1 MPSPPARGIRPWVV
15 FGGCVLIV
23 VVLEWAEPVLL
34 PTAIAILLTF
44 LLNPPVTA
52 LQRTIGRPAAVVLI
66 VSVVFGGLALLG
78 YGIARQVGTLAEE
91 LPAYRENIRQ
101 KVADVRAASRGGAV
115 ETVQTTLKEIE
126 TEMTKEDDSAR
137 PTPVVMASEAAGLLA
152 IPTWLTG
159 LAAPLATAGL
169 VSVLV
174 IFMLLE
180 HRDMRDRL
188 AGLIGQGYL
197 ATTTRAL
204 EEAGTRVSHYLMMQS
219 LVNAIYGVCVGLGLW
234 WLDVPYP
241 LLWATL
247 GATLR
252 FIPYI
257 GPWLAAGGPI
267 LITLAALPGW
277 TPTFYVVGFFTA
289 LELFTNLVLE
299 TVLYAGA
306 AGVTQV
312 ALLIAV
318 AFWTWLWG
326 PLGLL
331 LSTPL
336 TVCLVVLGKHV
347 PGFQFLSTLIA
358 DQPALGP
365 DAMLYQRLLAR
376 NPGDAWDVIERQL
389 QSQTREE
396 IYDNVL
402 LPPLSYAERDQ
413 RAGELSAAQEQEVA
427 ALTLDLLRDLDEV
440 DDAAS
445 GDGEDGAAPG
455 DAKDDATAVRLR
467 ILGYPV
473 AAKSDE
479 VALHLLSRLLRD
491 LPVAFQIQSAQMLIS
506 EMIAMVSA
514 ERIPI
519 VCLADLPPSEAAKTR
534 YIIKRLRQAAPHTTV
549 LVGRWGPPS
558 MTDEPPE
565 ALLEAG
571 AAHVAQ
577 TLVQTRNQIRE
588 LAAHVVPASSAVIP
602 DTRVSAPRV

>member
-1 MPSPPARGIRPWVV
+1 MPPPPSPGIRPWIV
-15 FGGCVLIV
+15 FGGCVLVV
-23 VVLEWAEPVLL
+23 VVLEWAQPVLL

-52 LQRTIGRPAAVVLI
+52 LQRVIGRPAAVVTI
-66 VSVVFGGLALLG
+66 VSLVFGALALLG
-78 YGIARQVGTLAEE
+78 YGLTRQVTSLAAE
-91 LPAYRENIRQ
+91 LPAYRQTIRQ
-101 KVADVRAASRGGAV
+101 KVADIRDVSRGSTV
-115 ETVQTTLKEIE
+115 EKVQSTLKEIE
-126 TEMTKEDDSAR
+126 TEMTKSDEPAATR
-137 PTPVVMASEAAGLLA
+137 VVVVPEAAGQLG
-152 IPTWLTG
+152 IPAWLTT
-159 LAAPLATAGL
+159 LAAPLAMAGL

-174 IFMLLE
+174 VFMLLE

-204 EEAGTRVSHYLMMQS
+204 EEAGTRVSHYLLMQS
-219 LVNAIYGVCVGLGLW
+219 LVNAIYGVCLGVGLW
-234 WLDVPYP
+234 WIGVPYP
-241 LLWATL
+241 LLWAAL

-267 LITLAALPGW
+267 LITVAALPGW
-277 TPTFYVVGFFTA
+277 TPTFYVIGFFTA

-347 PGFQFLSTLIA
+347 PGFRFLATLIA
-358 DQPALGP
+358 EEPALSP

-376 NPGDAWDVIERQL
+376 NRGDAWDVIAGQVKQR
-389 QSQTREE
+389 TREE
-396 IYDNVL
+396 IFDNVL
-402 LPPLSYAERDQ
+402 LPPLSYAERD
-413 RAGELSAAQEQEVA
+413 RDSGELSAEQEREVA
-427 ALTLDLLRDLDEV
+427 DLTLELLAELDSRE
-440 DDAAS
+440 DQGERGQPLAGSGTTAA
-445 GDGEDGAAPG
+445 
-455 DAKDDATAVRLR
+455 RLR

-473 AAKSDE
+473 AAVSDE
-479 VALHLLSRLLRD
+479 VALHLLARLLRD
-491 LPVAFQIQSAQMLIS
+491 LPVALEIQSSQMLIA
-506 EMIAMVSA
+506 EMVAAVTT
-514 ERIPI
+514 ERYDVI
-519 VCLADLPPSEAAKTR
+519 CLADLPPSEAAKTR
-534 YIIKRLRQAAPHTTV
+534 YIIKRLRQAAPTATI

-558 MTDEPPE
+558 ITDEPPE
-565 ALLEAG
+565 ALIDAG
-571 AAHVAQ
+571 ASHVAQ

-588 LAAHVVPASSAVIP
+588 LAAQVVPPTSAVIP

>member
-1 MPSPPARGIRPWVV
+1 MPHSPARGIRPWIV
-15 FGGCVLIV
+15 FGGCVLVIV
-23 VVLEWAEPVLL
+23 VLDWAEPVLL

-52 LQRTIGRPAAVVLI
+52 LQRIIGRPAAVALI
-66 VSVVFGGLALLG
+66 VSIVFGGLALLA
-78 YGIARQVGTLAEE
+78 YGLTRQVTSLAAE
-91 LPAYRENIRQ
+91 LPGYRQTIRQ
-101 KVADVRAASRGGAV
+101 KVADIRDVSRGGAV
-115 ETVQTTLKEIE
+115 EKVQSTLKEIE
-126 TEMTKEDDSAR
+126 TEMAKGAEPAPSR
-137 PTPVVMASEAAGLLA
+137 VIVVSETAGQLA
-152 IPTWLTG
+152 MPAWLTM
-159 LAAPLATAGL
+159 LTAPLATAGL

-204 EEAGTRVSHYLMMQS
+204 EEAGTRVSHYLLMQT
-219 LVNAIYGVCVGLGLW
+219 LVNAIYGACVGAGLW
-234 WLDVPYP
+234 WLGVPYP
-241 LLWATL
+241 LLWASL

-257 GPWLAAGGPI
+257 GPWMAAGGPI
-267 LITLAALPGW
+267 LISLAALPGW
-277 TPTFYVVGFFTA
+277 TPTFYVLAFFTA

-347 PGFQFLSTLIA
+347 SGFRFLSTMIA

-365 DAMLYQRLLAR
+365 DARLYQRLLAR
-376 NPGDAWDVIERQL
+376 NPTDAWDVIKEQL
-389 QSQTREE
+389 AASTREE
-396 IYDNVL
+396 IFDNVI
-402 LPPLSYAERDQ
+402 LPPLSYAERD
-413 RAGELSAAQEQEVA
+413 RESGELTVEQERGVA
-427 ALTLDLLRDLDEV
+427 QLTLELLHDLDDL
-440 DDAAS
+440 DDRDADRPAAT
-445 GDGEDGAAPG
+445 GR
-455 DAKDDATAVRLR
+455 DASVPRLR

-473 AAKSDE
+473 AALSDE

-491 LPVAFQIQSAQMLIS
+491 LPVSLEIQSVQMLIS
-506 EMIAMVSA
+506 EMVALVSA
-514 ERIPI
+514 ERYPV

-534 YIIKRLRQAAPHTTV
+534 YIIKRLRQAAPHVTI

-558 MTDEPPE
+558 IGEEPSE

-571 AAHVAQ
+571 ASHVAP
-577 TLVQTRNQIRE
+577 TLVQTRNHVRE
-588 LAAHVVPASSAVIP
+588 LAAHIVPATSAVIP